1 MINFDKLE
9 MVLFDFDNTLCIH
22 TEQGDTDYVQFC
34 SNVLLNRE
42 KAWLDCSPSPH
53 MKKFM
58 DICQKRYISMGLI
71 SAASEYFT
79 MLYKAKYVLE
89 HYGVALEN
97 FCVGKIEL
105 KVPMMKVISEAYNIE
120 PGNMLIVDDYVP
132 ILDSAIDAGF
142 QACSPMEVVNFVESL
157 ANKEIA

>member
-1 MINFDKLE
+1 MINFEKLE
-9 MVLFDFDNTLCIH
+9 MVLFDFDETLCIH
-22 TEQGDTDYVQFC
+22 TKHEDQDYVQFC

-42 KAWLDCSPSPH
+42 KAWSDCSPSTH

-89 HYGVALEN
+89 NYGIALEN

-105 KVPMMKVISEAYNIE
+105 KVPTMKAISEAYNIE
-120 PGNMLIVDDYVP
+120 PSNMLIVDDNVP
-132 ILDSAIDAGF
+132 TIMSAIDAGF
-142 QACSPMEVVNFVESL
+142 QACSPMEVVNFVESFS
-157 ANKEIA
+157 K